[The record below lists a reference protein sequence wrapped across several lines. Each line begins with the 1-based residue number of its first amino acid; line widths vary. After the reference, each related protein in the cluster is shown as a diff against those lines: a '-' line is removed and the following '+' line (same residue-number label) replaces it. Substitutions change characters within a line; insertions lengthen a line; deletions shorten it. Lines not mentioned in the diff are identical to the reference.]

1 MFDKC
6 YSYDK
11 DSLAQCKTRYL
22 WVLDEHCDYSNF
34 DFTWEPAPW
43 QSDFRHAF
51 ASQWQKVTEKALKG
65 GVQLLE
71 NQQNLIFDS
80 LESYKKH
87 IINGK
92 KKFSKVFAS

>member
-1 MFDKC
+1 M
-6 YSYDK
+6 
-11 DSLAQCKTRYL
+11 KTKQIDTQKITAKVNKAVDTAKKTL
-22 WVLDEHCDYSNF
+22 TKAN
-34 DFTWEPAPW
+34 DFALNTTEEVVTETITI
-43 QSDFRHAF
+43 

-71 NQQNLIFDS
+71 NQQNLIFDT